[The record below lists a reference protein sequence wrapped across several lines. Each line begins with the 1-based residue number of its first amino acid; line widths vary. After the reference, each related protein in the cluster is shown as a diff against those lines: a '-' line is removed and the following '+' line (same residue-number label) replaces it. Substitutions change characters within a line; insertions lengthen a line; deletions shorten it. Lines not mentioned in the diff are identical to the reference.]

1 MKKTLNIVLI
11 ILLLAGLIGVRFWQ
25 EQLFYDPLL
34 VFFEGIY
41 LNAEKLTEINF
52 SKLLISISARFWLNS
67 VLSLS
72 VLFQLFRKSGI
83 VKISFLVYL
92 VVFILLLVG
101 FALVVL
107 NYTSECS
114 LLLFYIRRFLIQPI
128 LLLILV
134 PAFYYHRIRSEK

>member
-1 MKKTLNIVLI
+1 MKKTLNIVLV

-34 VFFEGIY
+34 VFFEGVY
-41 LNAEKLTEINF
+41 LNAEKLPDLDF
-52 SKLLISISARFWLNS
+52 RKLLISISARFWLNS
-67 VLSLS
+67 TLSLS
-72 VLFQLFRKSGI
+72 MLFLLFRKSGI

-128 LLLILV
+128 LVLILV
-134 PAFYYHRIRSEK
+134 PAFYYHKIRSEK

>member
-1 MKKTLNIVLI
+1 LKKTLNIVLI

>member
-41 LNAEKLTEINF
+41 LNAEKLPELNF

-134 PAFYYHRIRSEK
+134 PAFYYHRIGSEK

>member
-1 MKKTLNIVLI
+1 MKKTLNIVLV

-34 VFFEGIY
+34 VFFEGVY
-41 LNAEKLTEINF
+41 LNAEKLPDLDF
-52 SKLLISISARFWLNS
+52 RKLLISISARFWLNS